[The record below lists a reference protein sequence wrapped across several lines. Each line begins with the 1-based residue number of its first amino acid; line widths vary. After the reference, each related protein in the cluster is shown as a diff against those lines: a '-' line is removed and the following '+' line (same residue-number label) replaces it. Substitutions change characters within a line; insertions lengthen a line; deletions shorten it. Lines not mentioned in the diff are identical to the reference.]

1 VLRLDT
7 IRDPETLR
15 QVAVLHVDY
24 PHNSKGD
31 LAMTTS
37 LTRFTSEG
45 MTRISRV
52 AAVFVAVAAMSA
64 AVAGAITDG
73 QPDGNGHPYVAALVD
88 DYVTPGYYQRFC
100 TGTLVAPRIVVTAA
114 HCLLGVVDT
123 EVSVSFDSVYV
134 PGVSTIIHGTGI
146 AAVDPAI
153 FHGNAG
159 AAAKYG
165 NSDLGDDIAV
175 VHLDEDAPVTQFAQ
189 LPTGGLLS
197 SLALK
202 GRTFTAVGYG
212 RTRVDRTKGPNNI
225 LPNLDPDVRNV
236 AVEVF
241 RSLQGGALT
250 VSQNPATGDG
260 GTCDGDSGGPHFLG
274 DTDVMV
280 AITTYGDVQCRAT
293 GRNYR
298 LDIPFARQ
306 FLASQGVAVP

>member
-1 VLRLDT
+1 MTRFLRLA
-7 IRDPETLR
+7 
-15 QVAVLHVDY
+15 AV
-24 PHNSKGD
+24 
-31 LAMTTS
+31 
-37 LTRFTSEG
+37 
-45 MTRISRV
+45 V
-52 AAVFVAVAAMSA
+52 AAIGAMST
-64 AVAGAITDG
+64 AVAGAITNG

-100 TGTLVAPRIVVTAA
+100 TGTLVAPRVVVTAA

-123 EVSVSFDSVYV
+123 EVWVSFDPVYV
-134 PGVSTIIHGTGI
+134 PGVSPIIHGTGI

-159 AAAKYG
+159 AGAQYG

-175 VHLDEDAPVTQFAQ
+175 VHLDETAPVAQFAQ
-189 LPTGGLLS
+189 LPTAGLLS
-197 SLALK
+197 SLELK

-212 RTRVDRTKGPNNI
+212 RTRVDRTRGPNNI
-225 LPNLDPDVRNV
+225 EPNLDPDVRNV
-236 AVEVF
+236 AIEAF
-241 RSLQGGALT
+241 RSLQSGALT

-260 GTCDGDSGGPHFLG
+260 GTCNGDSGGPHFLG
-274 DTDVMV
+274 DSNLMV

-306 FLASQGVAVP
+306 VPRVPGSGGALTLPLEACRDPGRPRANAAIRAGLEPRHPGTASCGS